1 VFVGS
6 NTGFVSTKKP
16 LPTHESPGVVS
27 RRDLLKLTASAALGF
42 AIVPRH
48 VLGGPGY
55 TPPSEQI
62 TRAII
67 GCGGMGHSHLKY
79 NYGPLLG
86 LCDVDSDHLA
96 DAMNKARGNGDT
108 SVKGYHDFREMLL
121 RDDIDVVEVV
131 TPPHWHAAMAIAV
144 AESGKDVW
152 CEKPMTRT
160 IGEGKKV
167 KEAIRRTGRMFRI
180 NTWFRFQNNWYGAG
194 SPVAP
199 LKKLADSGLLGWPLK
214 ITLGESTGFDWKFD
228 RWQGTPGLT
237 AEPVPAVLDYDFWLG
252 PAPWKPY
259 NHLRVHQNFRGY
271 WDYDGGGLG
280 DMGQHYLD
288 PTQYILGKDDT
299 SPVEIEARC
308 EQQGP
313 EVVLT
318 FDEIRMKYADGCE
331 IILDGKP
338 KRDGVALIEG
348 PKGKLYPGFEC
359 TIPDFRKKLNEY
371 PDPEPMVSDF
381 SESVRTRQPFALNEK
396 NGHRSC
402 TLINLAKIAMRTQR
416 KLRYDPVK
424 ERFINDEQANALI
437 DEPMRAPWII

>member
-1 VFVGS
+1 M
-6 NTGFVSTKKP
+6 TTKKP
-16 LPTHESPGVVS
+16 LPTPVDGKGIS
-27 RRDLLKLTASAALGF
+27 RRDLLKLSVSAALSF
-42 AIVPRH
+42 TIVPRH
-48 VLGGPGY
+48 VLGGQGY

-67 GCGGMGHSHLKY
+67 GCGGMGRSHLKY

-86 LCDVDSDHLA
+86 LCDVDSTHLA
-96 DAMNKARGNGDT
+96 KAIDLAKEGGDT
-108 SVKGYHDFREMLL
+108 SVQGYHDFREMLL

-144 AESGKDVW
+144 AEAGKDVW

-214 ITLGESTGFDWKFD
+214 MTLGDSTGFDWKFD
-228 RWQGTPGLT
+228 TWQGTPGLK
-237 AEPVPAVLDYDFWLG
+237 AESVPKELDYDRWLG

-259 NHLRVHQNFRGY
+259 NSERVHMKFRGY

-288 PTQYILGKDDT
+288 PAQYILGKDDT
-299 SPVEIEARC
+299 SPVEIYAEC
-308 EQQGP
+308 EQQHP
-313 EVVLT
+313 ECVFT
-318 FDEIRMKYADGCE
+318 FDTITLRYADGCE

-338 KRDGVALIEG
+338 KREGVALIEG
-348 PKGKLYPGFEC
+348 PKGKLYPGFESD
-359 TIPDFRKKLNEY
+359 IPDLRNKLSEF
-371 PDPEPMVSDF
+371 PDPEPFVADF
-381 SESVRTRQPFALNEK
+381 AESVRTRQPFALNEL

-402 TLINLAKIAMRTQR
+402 SLINLAKIAMRTQR
-416 KLRYDPVK
+416 PLRYDPDK
-424 ERFINDEQANALI
+424 ELFINDDQANSLI
-437 DEPMRAPWII
+437 DEPARAPWIV